1 MLRVTLATGLLLVAF
16 AMVGCETPPQ
26 SEPATPGAVQPAE
39 PTDVVSSDPRVQYF
53 HDQLIANGED
63 LQSDFGGHLT
73 TLGLSPRDLQQ
84 DDPKHAYDEVVEKVR
99 RVDDVALRREMTQ
112 AFFNVA
118 TLP

>member
-1 MLRVTLATGLLLVAF
+1 MITLALA
-16 AMVGCETPPQ
+16 GCDTAPPSESSTPA
-26 SEPATPGAVQPAE
+26 EYKPAE

-84 DDPKHAYDEVVEKVR
+84 DDPKHAYDEVLEKLQRVE
-99 RVDDVALRREMTQ
+99 DPALRREMSQ
-112 AFFNVA
+112 ALFNTASV
-118 TLP
+118 P